1 MTARSEATVQGHFNK
16 LYEEL
21 VKGKPADCQVHR
33 PSPSYPEK
41 RANQYRWH
49 MVLESPRRAPLNAGL
64 ELALAIAQGQGMR
77 DLIVDVD
84 PLGLS

>member
-1 MTARSEATVQGHFNK
+1 MTARSEAIVQGHLNT
-16 LYEEL
+16 LWAEIL
-21 VKGKPADCQVHR
+21 KGKPADCQVHQ

-49 MVLESPRRAPLNAGL
+49 MVLESPRRGPLNAVL
-64 ELALAIAQGQGMR
+64 ALALAIAQAQGMR